1 LITEPNM
8 KKQIYVITY
17 SSAHYAG
24 APSNCLVLATDGDDA
39 RLEADGFMQEQ
50 EIENN
55 YEQMTED
62 DISDD
67 ESAYFVDKVE
77 LLKDSEHAEFV
88 KDLQQQLTYYP
99 KVNF

>member
-1 LITEPNM
+1 MN
-8 KKQIYVITY
+8 KQTYVITY

-24 APSNCLVLATDGDDA
+24 APSYCLVLATDELDA

-50 EIENN
+50 ELENN
-55 YEQMTED
+55 YEQMAED

-67 ESAYFVDKVE
+67 ESAYWVDKVE
-77 LLKDSEHAEFV
+77 LLSESEHAEFASN
-88 KDLQQQLTYYP
+88 LQQQLTYYP